1 MQRASVQETKEA
13 PSPTEIARETLRRL
27 SERRVAP
34 TPDNYRQLY
43 HEIVGRSPETVESG
57 ADAEQ
62 MLLKLAAELS
72 RSPDQPSPIAG
83 LIEQAVAEKNWGDC
97 KSALIAL
104 AGQKVPP
111 QAAPAPWGK
120 LVKDLLRHW
129 ETRHGKITIAKKREG
144 LERVLNKFSSDP
156 ALLGVKLQ
164 ALIES
169 WTEPSPADDKRLEP
183 VEVPAAPATA
193 HGTVIPAAANSGPAH
208 SVSAAPATILDSPT
222 ARLRQLIGQILE
234 ATASTHL
241 STHPVLAE
249 EAKALARQAR
259 IADDGEGTAH
269 FAARLKEFLLK
280 LERSAQQTPALQ
292 QGLVRLL
299 QLLLKSMRDLAI
311 NDPWLD
317 GQIDTVEKLIAN
329 PLDAQLIE
337 DAERSLKDL
346 VLKQGV
352 LKHGLVEVKNT
363 LKNMVSRFIDRLG
376 ELSTST
382 GDYHDKIAGYAEK
395 ISRTEDISEL
405 NLLLN
410 EVMRETRLIQTS
422 AKTSYDDL
430 IAARREVEA
439 AQVKI
444 RQLESDLAQVSEKVR
459 EDQLTGAL
467 NRRGLDDG
475 FEREAAR
482 ADRHGFP
489 LCLALLDVDNF
500 KQLNDKYGHQAG
512 DDALVYLTQ
521 TIKDTVRPDDVV
533 ARYGG
538 EEFLILLPDTGLD
551 EAIAVIV
558 RLQRALTR
566 QLFLH
571 NNERLLI
578 TFSAGVA
585 QRVTTETKDALIGRA
600 DKALY
605 RAKGAGKNRVMA
617 AT

>member
-1 MQRASVQETKEA
+1 MQRASVQETKKT
-13 PSPTEIARETLRRL
+13 PSPTEIAREALRRL
-27 SERRVAP
+27 ASRRVAP

-43 HEIVGRSPETVESG
+43 HEIAGHAPEAAATDVEQQAPQPAS
-57 ADAEQ
+57 
-62 MLLKLAAELS
+62 AAS
-72 RSPDQPSPIAG
+72 
-83 LIEQAVAEKNWGDC
+83 
-97 KSALIAL
+97 
-104 AGQKVPP
+104 
-111 QAAPAPWGK
+111 WGK
-120 LVKDLLRHW
+120 LVKDLIRHW
-129 ETRHGKITIAKKREG
+129 ETRHGQFTIAKKREG
-144 LERVLNKFSSDP
+144 LERVLNKYASDP
-156 ALLGVKLQ
+156 TALPIKLQ

-169 WTEPSPADDKRLEP
+169 WAGSPSAAQEKPIEPDEPSAP
-183 VEVPAAPATA
+183 PAADVSSRSITA
-193 HGTVIPAAANSGPAH
+193 GSAN
-208 SVSAAPATILDSPT
+208 DSPA

-234 ATASTHL
+234 ATANTQL
-241 STHPVLAE
+241 SQHPDLAA

-259 IADDGEGTAH
+259 VADDGESTAQ
-269 FAARLKEFLLK
+269 FAAQLKAFLLK
-280 LERSAQQTPALQ
+280 LERCEENVPTLQ
-292 QGLVRLL
+292 KGLVRLL
-299 QLLLKSMRDLAI
+299 QLLVKSMRELVID
-311 NDPWLD
+311 DPWLEE
-317 GQIDTVEKLIAN
+317 QVAAVEKLVAH
-329 PLDAQLIE
+329 PLDARLIE
-337 DAERSLKDL
+337 EAERSLKDL

-376 ELSTST
+376 ELSAST
-382 GDYHDKIAGYAEK
+382 GDYHDKIAGYSEQ
-395 ISRTEDISEL
+395 ISRTEDITEL
-405 NLLLN
+405 NRLLN
-410 EVMRETRLIQTS
+410 EVMRETKLIQTS
-422 AKTSYDDL
+422 AQSSRDEL

-439 AQVKI
+439 AQAKI
-444 RQLESDLAQVSEKVR
+444 RQLESDLAHVSEKVR

-551 EAIAVIV
+551 EAIAVMI

-566 QLFLH
+566 ELFLH

-585 QRVTTETKDALIGRA
+585 QRATGETKEALIGRA

-605 RAKGAGKNRVMA
+605 RAKGAGKNRVVA
-617 AT
+617 AA